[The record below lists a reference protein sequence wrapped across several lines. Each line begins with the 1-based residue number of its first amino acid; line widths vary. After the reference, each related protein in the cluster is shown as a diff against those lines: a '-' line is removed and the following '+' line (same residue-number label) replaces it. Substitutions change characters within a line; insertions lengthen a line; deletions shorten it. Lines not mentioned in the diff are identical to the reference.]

1 MPAPL
6 QPGDI
11 LPARHLRPLAGDA
24 PVRVGAHRRRAQVVV
39 VTHPEP
45 CEACASY
52 LASFDSISDLFTAE
66 NADVLAVVTPAWQD
80 RATSLSLPVAA
91 LVDDG
96 IVGGRL
102 SPDQT
107 PVVAVADRFGQLF
120 TRVDA
125 GPDHRF
131 PDHRQI
137 LSSLLDIAIR
147 CPECGVPDVPSVTT
161 LPEPGTRSGG
171 MRLVQ

>member
-1 MPAPL
+1 MPASL

-11 LPARHLRPLAGDA
+11 LRARHLRPLVGDS
-24 PVRVGAHRRRAQVVV
+24 PVRVGAHRRRAQVIV

-45 CEACASY
+45 CEECASY
-52 LASFDSISDLFTAE
+52 LTSFDSVTSLIAAE
-66 NADVLAVVTPAWQD
+66 NADVVAVVTPGWQE
-80 RATSLSLPVAA
+80 RAPSLPVPA

-96 IVGGRL
+96 VIGERL
-102 SPDQT
+102 SPDQA

-120 TRVDA
+120 TRFDA
-125 GPDHRF
+125 SADHLF
-131 PDHRQI
+131 PDHRKI

-161 LPEPGTRSGG
+161 IPEPGTSSGG